1 MGFLSDLMKNKDV
14 RGAVDKLKGA
24 AQTVAKELEKGADEL
39 QQSVREEAARHGSAS
54 PQAEARR
61 EEYDAPRSG
70 DSWGDE
76 MPDEENQYN
85 FGGTY
90 DAYFRHIFAEDFPA
104 WRVEAEDRRGGNGKI
119 YSFYGEAGK
128 ALVVEVQPETS
139 AAQAVKKQ
147 CAREGVPYLRFYH
160 DHDGWWNTRSY
171 VTRRIRAVLG

>member
-1 MGFLSDLMKNKDV
+1 MGFLSDLMKDKAV

-24 AQTVAKELEKGADEL
+24 AQTVAKELEKGVNDL
-39 QQSVREEAARHGSAS
+39 QQGARESAPQQAQ
-54 PQAEARR
+54 PQAPA
-61 EEYDAPRSG
+61 YSAPRSG

-76 MPDEENQYN
+76 MPAEENQYN
-85 FGGTY
+85 YGGGY

-119 YSFYGEAGK
+119 YSFYGGGAK

-139 AAQAVKKQ
+139 AAQTVKRQ
-147 CAREGVPYLRFYH
+147 CEREGVSYLRFYH

-171 VTRRIRAVLG
+171 VVRRIRAILG